1 MPFTINYGRPGV
13 GSALT
18 ATTGRVFRAE
28 EGKEYFPHGGTID
41 GTKSRYYGGGSAAQL
56 FTLPSG
62 LLVGQIT
69 ASKKWAPTVLGISAN
84 AYTAGGTSI
93 TVTAAQAAY
102 IVSRVGTTGNLYYV
116 GPPAAAGTVATLGPI
131 AYSAI
136 NTSTGVITTATLGAN
151 LIAGGLVVA
160 GDGSEI
166 PRTVID
172 DGHGITV
179 PSDST
184 DCDFPRIPR
193 QGCLDV
199 AKILDYPTD
208 TALIAWVKDK
218 MCANGRC
225 LFTFSD
231 ELAAA

>member
-1 MPFTINYGRPGV
+1 MPFTPIVSRPGF

-28 EGKEYFPHGGTID
+28 EGKEYFPHGGVID
-41 GTKSRYYGGGSAAQL
+41 GAKSRYYGGGSAAQL

-62 LLVGQIT
+62 LLMGQVT
-69 ASKKWAPTVLGISAN
+69 ATKKWAPCILGVNQA
-84 AYTAGGTSI
+84 AYTSGGTSL

-102 IVSRVGTTGNLYYV
+102 IVTRVGTSGNLYYI

-131 AYSAI
+131 AFSAI

-172 DGHGITV
+172 DGYGITV

-184 DCDFPRIPR
+184 DADFPRIPR

-199 AKILDYPTD
+199 SKIIDYPTD
-208 TALIAWVKDK
+208 TSLIAWLKDK
-218 MCANGRC
+218 LCANGRG
-225 LFTFSD
+225 LFTMSD
-231 ELAAA
+231 EYAAA